1 MAEEGVDR
9 ARKMVRRILFRV
21 VKESDSRLRLMSCSR
36 DHLSIYTLHGEP
48 LFFQH
53 FDGPYFPT
61 LRLLH
66 KCKSIAGF
74 SFSLI
79 TVLADHP
86 LLCGAMSQIRSSSH
100 MSASTAARSAFSSQA
115 HT

>member
-1 MAEEGVDR
+1 MAKERVDR
-9 ARKMVRRILFRV
+9 ARKMVRRILFPVIHSFIRMHQIN
-21 VKESDSRLRLMSCSR
+21 RSR

-66 KCKSIAGF
+66 KCECDGF
-74 SFSLI
+74 N
-79 TVLADHP
+79 
-86 LLCGAMSQIRSSSH
+86 LLCSERA
-100 MSASTAARSAFSSQA
+100 
-115 HT
+115 